1 MCDSPSPSPSLEEA
15 QLSSNHSSSVS
26 SSPSHTERTAETTR
40 MYSLVYA
47 QYCGRFNLFKNT
59 YIYILFIFYFLSCN
73 RSYKSVN
80 NLFALYVFS
89 PDPLH
94 DGLSSSH
101 SVLGHSPGLVQG
113 GRDTDVTSVEYNKEN
128 KRSHSDRGKTVSAW
142 SSKILKSVCWP
153 HCKGQFITA
162 FWEYIV

>member
-1 MCDSPSPSPSLEEA
+1 MRDSPSPSPSLEEA

-40 MYSLVYA
+40 MYSHMYS
-47 QYCGRFNLFKNT
+47 QYCGRFKNT
-59 YIYILFIFYFLSCN
+59 YIYILFRFYFLSYN
-73 RSYKSVN
+73 RSCKSVN
-80 NLFALYVFS
+80 NLFVLYVFS

-113 GRDTDVTSVEYNKEN
+113 GRDTDGTSVEYNKEN
-128 KRSHSDRGKTVSAW
+128 KRSHSDRGKTVS
-142 SSKILKSVCWP
+142 
-153 HCKGQFITA
+153 T
-162 FWEYIV
+162 